1 MFLSFL
7 IFFMHVQI
15 NIFSKLFCSYGQRS
29 LAGYGPWG
37 CKQSDITEVTKHA
50 HTSLLIETEISFNFL
65 PSKLLFQ

>member
-15 NIFSKLFCSYGQRS
+15 NIFSRLFCSYGQRS

-37 CKQSDITEVTKHA
+37 YKESDMTEVTEHA
-50 HTSLLIETEISFNFL
+50 RTSLLIEMETSFNFL